1 MTVTVVGLGKIGLP
15 LAVQFARKG
24 ETVLGADINKETV
37 DLVNKGIEPFP
48 EEENLQEY
56 LSEVVN
62 EGKLKASTSTT
73 SCVQNSDVVVV
84 VVPLFVNSN
93 AEPDF
98 RAMDSATEDIARGLQ
113 IGTLVAY
120 ETTLPVGTTRN
131 RFTGILEGISG
142 LVAGEDFFVVFSP
155 ERVLTGRVFSD
166 LRKYPKI
173 VGGITDKCSEIGKN
187 FYSRVL
193 DFDPRNDLNRENGV
207 WVLDS
212 CESAEFV
219 KLAETTYRDVNIGL
233 ANQFAKF
240 ADKLQLN
247 IYNIIDASN
256 SQPYSHIHQPGIAVG
271 GHCIPIYPQFYLWG
285 DKGATVVREAR
296 IQNEAMPKYAVDKIE
311 SNLGSLKGKYVL
323 VLGASYRDGVKEL
336 AFSGAFELKKQLA
349 DKEANIDF
357 FDPLFSKKELNA
369 HGLNEISDDLG
380 KYEILIIQ
388 NSSLLNTELLKSNS
402 SLNNVKFI
410 YDGRNLLKGVNPIAN
425 SELITLGL
433 GLNTKNNPNYGK
445 SK

>member
-24 ETVLGADINKETV
+24 EAVLGADINQATV
-37 DLVNKGIEPFP
+37 DLINQGVEPFP

-56 LSEVVN
+56 LAEVVQS
-62 EGKLKASTSTT
+62 GKLRASTDTAK
-73 SCVQNSDVVVV
+73 CVEESDVVVV
-84 VVPLFVNSN
+84 VVPLFVNAN

-98 RAMDSATEDIARGLQ
+98 KAMDSATEEISKGLKQ
-113 IGTLVAY
+113 GTLVAY

-131 RFTGILEGISG
+131 RFTKILEKNSG
-142 LVAGEDFFVVFSP
+142 LTAGKDFYVVFSP

-173 VGGITDKCSEIGKN
+173 VGGVTDVCSEKGKA
-187 FYSRVL
+187 FYKRVL
-193 DFDPRNDLNRENGV
+193 DFDPRGDLSKDNGV

-240 ADKLQLN
+240 ADKLNIN
-247 IYNIIDASN
+247 IYDVIEASN

-285 DKGATVVREAR
+285 DPEATIVKAAR
-296 IQNEAMPKYAVDKIE
+296 SNNAQMPSYAV
-311 SNLGSLKGKYVL
+311 SQVHNLLKPTEQRKVL
-323 VLGASYRDGVKEL
+323 ILGASYRDKVKEL
-336 AFSGAFELKKQLA
+336 AFSGVFALQKELVNLGYQVEVFDSLFT
-349 DKEANIDF
+349 DKELITYGLQPQESKPQDF
-357 FDPLFSKKELNA
+357 GA
-369 HGLNEISDDLG
+369 V
-380 KYEILIIQ
+380 IIQ
-388 NSSLLNTELLKSNS
+388 NSSEEFKALFKNPSEWENLL
-402 SLNNVKFI
+402 VVF
-410 YDGRNLLKGVNPIAN
+410 DGRNLFRGVSPIQGVPLYGIGIQG
-425 SELITLGL
+425 ELE
-433 GLNTKNNPNYGK
+433 
-445 SK
+445 

>member
-24 ETVLGADINKETV
+24 ESVLGADINQETV
-37 DLVNKGIEPFP
+37 ESVNKGIEPFP

-56 LSEVVN
+56 LSKVVKD
-62 EGKLKASTSTT
+62 GKLKASTDTT
-73 SCVQNSDVVVV
+73 GCVQNSDVVVV
-84 VVPLFVNSN
+84 VVPLFVNSS

-98 RAMDSATEDIARGLQ
+98 RAMDSATEDIARGLRV
-113 IGTLVAY
+113 GTLVAY

-131 RFTGILEGISG
+131 RFTGILERISRLKVG
-142 LVAGEDFFVVFSP
+142 RDFFVVFSP

-166 LRKYPKI
+166 LRRYPKI
-173 VGGITDKCSEIGKN
+173 VGGVTEYCAENGRA

-193 DFDPRNDLNRENGV
+193 DFDPRSDLDRENGV

-240 ADKLQLN
+240 ADNLSLN
-247 IYNIIDASN
+247 IYDVINASN

-285 DKGATVVREAR
+285 DNSATIVKAAR
-296 IQNEAMPKYAVDKIE
+296 TQNDSMPQYAVDKIE
-311 SNLGSLKGKYVL
+311 ENLGSLKGRNVL
-323 VLGASYRDGVKEL
+323 VLGASYRGGVKEL
-336 AFSGAFELKKQLA
+336 AFSGAFELQKLLVA
-349 DKEANIDF
+349 KEAVVDF
-357 FDPLFSKKELNA
+357 FDPLFSTQELNA
-369 HGLNEISDDLG
+369 HGMSQVSTDLG
-380 KYEILIIQ
+380 KYEVLIIQ
-388 NSSLLNTELLKSNS
+388 NNSVKNSQFINSN
-402 SLNNVKFI
+402 LDFKNVKII
-410 YDGRNLLKGVNPIAN
+410 YDGRNLLEGKNPIDN
-425 SELITLGL
+425 SELLTLGL
-433 GLNTKNNPNYGK
+433 EQKN
-445 SK
+445 

>member
-24 ETVLGADINKETV
+24 ETVLGADINQETV
-37 DLVNKGIEPFP
+37 DLVNEGREPFP

-73 SCVQNSDVVVV
+73 TCVQNSDVVVV

-131 RFTGILEGISG
+131 RFTGILERISG
-142 LVAGEDFFVVFSP
+142 LVAGKDFFVVFSP

-166 LRKYPKI
+166 LRRYPKI
-173 VGGITDKCSEIGKN
+173 VGGVTDKCSEIGKA

-212 CESAEFV
+212 SESAEFV

-240 ADKLQLN
+240 ADKLHLN

-271 GHCIPIYPQFYLWG
+271 GHCIPIYPQFYVWG
-285 DKGATVVREAR
+285 DPAGTIVKAARET
-296 IQNEAMPKYAVDKIE
+296 NKNMPKYAIDLAEKAI
-311 SNLGSLKGKYVL
+311 GSLKGKVVL
-323 VLGASYRDGVKEL
+323 VLGVSYRAGVKEH
-336 AFSGAFELKKQLA
+336 AFSGAFEINRVLQELGSSA
-349 DKEANIDF
+349 LF
-357 FDPLFSKKELNA
+357 FDYQYVAGELKLL
-369 HGLNEISDDLG
+369 GLDDYDQNQRIEI
-380 KYEILIIQ
+380 EAIIIQ
-388 NSSLLNTELLKSNS
+388 NDAPQNIEIIEDDFPNLK
-402 SLNNVKFI
+402 I
-410 YDGRNLLKGVNPIAN
+410 IIDGRNCLRFSRHQDKVVAIGNHN
-425 SELITLGL
+425 SPLF
-433 GLNTKNNPNYGK
+433 
-445 SK
+445 

>member
-24 ETVLGADINKETV
+24 ETVLGADINQATV
-37 DLVNKGIEPFP
+37 ELVNKGQEPFP
-48 EEENLQEY
+48 EEANLQEY
-56 LSEVVN
+56 LETVVN
-62 EGKLKASTSTT
+62 DGDLTASTSTT
-73 SCVQNSDVVVV
+73 SCVEKSDVVIV

-98 RAMDSATEDIARGLQ
+98 RAMDSATEDIAKGLRK
-113 IGTLVAY
+113 GTLVAY

-131 RFTGILEGISG
+131 RFTKILENISG
-142 LVAGEDFFVVFSP
+142 LKIGEDFYVVFSP

-173 VGGITDKCSEIGKN
+173 VGGVTDKCAEIGSA

-193 DFDPRNDLNRENGV
+193 DFDLRNDLHRENGV

-240 ADKLQLN
+240 ADKLNLN
-247 IYNIIDASN
+247 IYDVIAASN

-285 DKGATVVREAR
+285 DSSASIVREAR
-296 IQNEAMPKYAVDKIE
+296 RQNESMPMYAVEKIE
-311 SNLGSLKGKYVL
+311 EFLGSLKGMHVL
-323 VLGASYRDGVKEL
+323 VLGASYRDGVKET
-336 AFSGAFELKKQLA
+336 AFSGAFELKRQLE
-349 DKEANIDF
+349 DKEANVDF
-357 FDPLFSKKELNA
+357 YDSLFSKEELNSI
-369 HGLNEISDDLG
+369 GLCEVSEDLE
-380 KYEILIIQ
+380 KYQIVVVQ
-388 NSSLLNTELLKSNS
+388 HSSLTNSKFITTNPRLK
-402 SLNNVKFI
+402 NVKIVF
-410 YDGRNLLKGVNPIAN
+410 DGRNLFKGNSPIAN
-425 SELITLGL
+425 AKLVTLGN
-433 GLNTKNNPNYGK
+433 GATVNRNIYSTNE
-445 SK
+445 